1 MKSFE
6 HLKILKVT
14 AVIFVSMIVLFIL
27 APSIDI
33 AVSGAFF
40 RADDGFYLANNE
52 FLTTFRF
59 AMWRL
64 MLVFLC
70 VSMMLMLIGLLLRR
84 DIFGI
89 RTQLWVMITALFILG
104 PGVLVNLVLKSV
116 SGRAR
121 PADVTLFGGD
131 ANFTPAWLFSDQCVS
146 NCSFVSGEG
155 SGAAALV
162 ISGVLVL
169 LELRSRLGDFWL
181 RIGTT
186 ALVLLGVMAA
196 AQRVATG
203 RHFLSDTVFAILLI
217 FGLAVVLHGL
227 IVDKVSRQTLVS
239 QAKLRLRTF
248 L

>member
-70 VSMMLMLIGLLLRR
+70 VSMILMLIGLLGRR

-104 PGVLVNLVLKSV
+104 PGVLVNLILKSV

-131 ANFTPAWLFSDQCVS
+131 ANFTPAWLFSDQCIS

-196 AQRVATG
+196 VQRVATG
-203 RHFLSDTVFAILLI
+203 RHFLSDTIFAILLI

-227 IVDKVSRQTLVS
+227 IVDKVARQTLVS

>member
-1 MKSFE
+1 
-6 HLKILKVT
+6 
-14 AVIFVSMIVLFIL
+14 
-27 APSIDI
+27 
-33 AVSGAFF
+33 
-40 RADDGFYLANNE
+40 
-52 FLTTFRF
+52 
-59 AMWRL
+59 
-64 MLVFLC
+64 
-70 VSMMLMLIGLLLRR
+70 MMLMLIGLLWRR

>member
-1 MKSFE
+1 MRSLE
-6 HLKILKVT
+6 HLTILKLT
-14 AVIFVSMIVLFIL
+14 SMIFVFMVALFIL

-64 MLVFLC
+64 MMAFLC
-70 VSMMLMLIGLLLRR
+70 VSMMLMLVGLLWRR
-84 DIFGI
+84 NIFGI
-89 RTQLWVMITALFILG
+89 RTQLWVMITALFVLG
-104 PGVLVNLVLKSV
+104 PGVLVNLVLKSI

-131 ANFTPAWLFSDQCVS
+131 ATFTPAWLFSDQCNS

-181 RIGTT
+181 RVGTA
-186 ALVLLGVMAA
+186 ALVLLGIMAA
-196 AQRVATG
+196 AQRVVTG

-227 IVDKVSRQTLVS
+227 IVDKVTRQKFVS
-239 QAKLRLRTF
+239 QAKLRSRT
-248 L
+248 LL

>member
-70 VSMMLMLIGLLLRR
+70 VSMILMLIGLLWRR

-131 ANFTPAWLFSDQCVS
+131 ANFTPAWLFSDQCIS

-196 AQRVATG
+196 VQRVATG
-203 RHFLSDTVFAILLI
+203 RHFLSDTIFAILLI

-227 IVDKVSRQTLVS
+227 IVDKVARQTLVS

>member
-70 VSMMLMLIGLLLRR
+70 VSMMLMLIGLLWRR

-227 IVDKVSRQTLVS
+227 IVDKVARQTLVS

>member
-70 VSMMLMLIGLLLRR
+70 VSMMLMLIGLLWRR